1 MNKSDENE
9 QLNTD
14 DENKEI
20 LEIDN
25 GQTITDEIDTVL
37 KERDHYKN
45 IAQRAQADL
54 VNFKNRV
61 AEERESTYVIIVSR
75 FVSNLLP
82 ILDNFNRAVTSM
94 PTDDLWFQG
103 FQMIEK
109 SLHDLIESEGI
120 TKTATPGIEFDPNLH
135 EAIMAIEDNT
145 KKDGTIADIIAQG
158 YKLKD
163 RIIRPAQVTVIRNK
177 AKEDDIIEEENQSNS
192 SKDEGENNNG

>member
-1 MNKSDENE
+1 
-9 QLNTD
+9 
-14 DENKEI
+14 
-20 LEIDN
+20 
-25 GQTITDEIDTVL
+25 
-37 KERDHYKN
+37 
-45 IAQRAQADL
+45 
-54 VNFKNRV
+54 
-61 AEERESTYVIIVSR
+61 
-75 FVSNLLP
+75 
-82 ILDNFNRAVTSM
+82 M

-109 SLHDLIESEGI
+109 SVHDLIESEGI

-177 AKEDDIIEEENQSNS
+177 TKEDDIIEEENQSNS